1 MKHADFAVMLRLNP
15 LFGELSAPIIEVLAR
30 MCSSRSLRAGATLFQ
45 KGDPGDALYGV
56 RRGQI
61 GIETGTRAGQRHTL
75 ALLGPGDL
83 FGEIAL
89 LDGKGRTADA
99 VATQPTELFAL
110 RRHDVL
116 EFLAREPRVG
126 ITLIEIL
133 CQRLRELSGQIEQ
146 SLTMRLDA
154 RTHARLLLLAE
165 DFGDDIAITQ
175 EQLARSVGATRE
187 SVNRLLRRW
196 EAAGVLDLRRGFI
209 QLKDRRAFT
218 TVQGST
224 DRKV

>member
-15 LFGELSAPIIEVLAR
+15 LFGALSASIIEALAR
-30 MCSSRSLRAGATLFQ
+30 LCSSRSLRAGTILFQ

-61 GIETGTRAGQRHTL
+61 GIETGTAAGQRHTL

-110 RRHDVL
+110 RRQDL
-116 EFLAREPRVG
+116 LAYLAREPRVAV
-126 ITLIEIL
+126 TLIEIL
-133 CQRLRELSGQIEQ
+133 CQRLREVSGQIEQ

-154 RTHARLLLLAE
+154 RLHARLILLAE

-196 EAAGVLDLRRGFI
+196 EATGLLKLSRGSI
-209 QLKDRRAFT
+209 KLKDRCALTSAMR
-218 TVQGST
+218 
-224 DRKV
+224 RP

>member
-15 LFGELSAPIIEVLAR
+15 LFGELPQPIVEVLAR
-30 MCSSRSLRAGATLFQ
+30 LCSSRSLHAGATLFQ

-61 GIETGTRAGQRHTL
+61 GIETGTPAGQRLTL

-110 RRHDVL
+110 RRQDL
-116 EFLAREPRVG
+116 LAFLAREPRVG

-154 RTHARLLLLAE
+154 RVHARLILLAE
-165 DFGDDIAITQ
+165 DFGDDIVITQ

-196 EAAGVLDLRRGFI
+196 EAAGVLDLRRGSI
-209 QLKDRRAFT
+209 KLKDRRAFT
-218 TVQGST
+218 TVQGL
-224 DRKV
+224 DR